1 MNADKI
7 RDSIL
12 LYAVK
17 GALVHQD
24 ANDIPASV
32 LIKEIEK
39 EKAAMVSDGRIK
51 KPIKSVPF
59 TEKDE
64 LFDVPK
70 GWVWCR
76 LGDLLA
82 IVSDGTHHTPKYVD
96 AGVPFLSVQ
105 NISSGYLDT
114 TNAKYISE
122 EEHRVLIERIKP
134 QLGDILLCRIGTLG
148 KAIEVTWDFDFSIFV
163 SLGVLRPIDNRLTPY
178 ILRVINSP
186 WGKQWIDRV
195 KVGGGTHTNKIN
207 LSDIPTCPIPLPP
220 LEEQKR
226 ILAKVTE
233 LFSVV
238 DEYDKAAEELKSLNE
253 ALPDKLRKSVLQ
265 NAIYGHLIPQD
276 SSDEPGIEL
285 IKRIHKEKVELVKAG
300 KLKKKD
306 LDVDPVSIDEYP
318 FEKPAGWEFARLSE
332 ISLDSAD
339 GPFGSNLKKEHYTN
353 EKQVRIIQLS
363 NIGEFGWRDSN
374 VKYTTF
380 EHLKTVSRS
389 EAFAGDIIIAK
400 MMPAGRAIICPNN
413 DPKYVLS
420 SDAVRFAFSSVLDKK
435 FLYYAINSP
444 MFKEQVYGEV
454 QGITRVRT
462 SLSKLRTYI
471 LPIPPLSEQQ
481 RIVAKIE
488 EVFAN
493 IDKLPKSE
501 EL

>member
-1 MNADKI
+1 MTGEQLRK
-7 RDSIL
+7 SIL
-12 LYAVK
+12 QEAIQGRLVPNVLQPGEKTGAELLQDILAVRQKKENEEKGKKAKKISLSVIDEEPWGLPEGWCWCKLEDICTITAGQSPDGKDINEQEGVEFHQGKIFFDDLYLKEANIFTKRVTKVAHK
-17 GALVHQD
+17 G
-24 ANDIPASV
+24 SV
-32 LIKEIEK
+32 LLCMRAPVGIVNITPREICI
-39 EKAAMVSDGRIK
+39 GRGLSAVDPF
-51 KPIKSVPF
+51 KPISSLFLCYWLRGYKEYYEDKATGSTFKAITGDIVKNTPIPIPPLSIQKAVIGKI
-59 TEKDE
+59 EE
-64 LFDVPK
+64 LFP
-70 GWVWCR
+70 
-76 LGDLLA
+76 
-82 IVSDGTHHTPKYVD
+82 
-96 AGVPFLSVQ
+96 
-105 NISSGYLDT
+105 
-114 TNAKYISE
+114 
-122 EEHRVLIERIKP
+122 LIE
-134 QLGDILLCRIGTLG
+134 
-148 KAIEVTWDFDFSIFV
+148 
-163 SLGVLRPIDNRLTPY
+163 
-178 ILRVINSP
+178 
-186 WGKQWIDRV
+186 
-195 KVGGGTHTNKIN
+195 
-207 LSDIPTCPIPLPP
+207 
-220 LEEQKR
+220 
-226 ILAKVTE
+226 
-233 LFSVV
+233 
-238 DEYDKAAEELKSLNE
+238 EYDKTAEELKSLNE
-253 ALPDKLRKSVLQ
+253 VLPDKLRKSVLQ
-265 NAIYGHLIPQD
+265 NAICGHLIPQD
-276 SSDEPGIEL
+276 SSDEPAIEL

-318 FEKPAGWEFARLSE
+318 FEKPTGWEFARLSE